1 MRVIDR
7 SALVEAENKAGVLT
21 RAVKSL
27 ERSWT
32 KKDAEAQEAIVAA
45 LNKVLDNRYVMLR
58 NVTLEGPDVPI
69 PLILIGPPG
78 VKVIYPSTL
87 KGVYRAREEI
97 WEELDDRTQRFTVAR
112 PNLLTRTA
120 LMARAIGTYLSSNG
134 FELPEVEPVL
144 FFSDPGVHVDS
155 VRPVVRV
162 VLSDAM
168 DRFIANLT
176 QSRVVLD
183 VDDIQNIVKAM
194 VGDIP
199 LVNSYQQL
207 PERDAFSFQDLAE
220 ERPLRPTKRVVIDKS
235 EPAFLKGIPFTRRQ
249 LFFLGLLTLVN
260 IIILVA
266 LVVLVLISS

>member
-7 SALVEAENKAGVLT
+7 SVLEDAENKTGVLT

-32 KKDAEAQEAIVAA
+32 KKDAEAQEAIVTA

-120 LMARAIGTYLSSNG
+120 LMARAIGTYLSANG
-134 FELPEVEPVL
+134 FSLPEVEPVL

-168 DRFIANLT
+168 DRFIANLV
-176 QSRVVLD
+176 QSRVILD
-183 VDDIQNIVKAM
+183 VDDIQNIVKAI

-207 PERDAFSFQDLAE
+207 PERDAFSFRELAE
-220 ERPLRPTKRVVIDKS
+220 ERPARPTKRVVIDKS

-266 LVVLVLISS
+266 FVVLILISP